1 MAEKKATAAPAA
13 PTQAKRCPFDE
24 DLACED
30 CRLGII
36 VACSD
41 GKPRCAIAE
50 TANKLGGLGILLGAS
65 KS

>member
-1 MAEKKATAAPAA
+1 MKKEAAADVVLAAEKT
-13 PTQAKRCPFDE
+13 CPFRE
-24 DLACED
+24 GLCCEG

-50 TANKLGGLGILLGAS
+50 TANKLSGLGLILGAS